1 MVETRNAPCL
11 VMELNQKS
19 FRGGMNLLVDDTR
32 PTADLEGNTST
43 SSYGININQYRIGF
57 NVRCRYDVLD
67 PILSSLEDT
76 SCPQG
81 LKQGILTFGDYVIC
95 FVAGLAYYRSITSIG
110 WTQVDG
116 FSMNL
121 TAPRYWFIAVPV
133 SETNYGRLGVA
144 SIEIGGTVPTTP
156 ASGPN
161 SGINLINISSAFQ
174 GNLPGLL
181 VQDGINQ
188 PQFIFLDSSG
198 FPTTRITQ
206 TFALWNFVIDP
217 TTLIVSV
224 DQREYVPIG
233 TYMEMYNGILFIVAP
248 DGENI
253 YRSVSGRP
261 LDFVVNVTPT
271 GTAGG
276 DATTTSYSV
285 GVSGITC
292 IKNLSGGLFVSAGN
306 ACFNVVIN
314 TTPNA
319 PTLFGEYTFIRIF
332 LFTAACLS
340 DRAIMDI
347 NGDTAFVDVSGL
359 RSFNSILQA
368 QNEGRNSVFS
378 KTIAS
383 LFVSV
388 PINGNNINIV
398 QNPTN
403 IAAVQY
409 DNYAIFAVNTYYGKV
424 LVVYDTLSQVYVS
437 VDVNQFNATTGIK
450 QFALVATEVTALF
463 GITAD
468 DRLIQLYCGGLNGT
482 QTDPTTVRFMSVCS
496 QDPKMQVKQTNFRC
510 VLSQFTQNSTATLT
524 TFVDNRL
531 VPSNNP
537 QTKSIKY
544 ITPSPVYVGQPYF
557 QDANSQ
563 LQNLFFSTPNCGEG
577 WKVWN
582 VLTWTGGGHITN
594 TLTTTI
600 DNTPANPL
608 SSQANVT

>member
-1 MVETRNAPCL
+1 
-11 VMELNQKS
+11 MELNQKS
-19 FRGGMNLLVDDTR
+19 FKGGMNLLVDDTR
-32 PTADLEGNTST
+32 PTADLEGNTSS
-43 SSYGININQYRIGF
+43 SSYGINVNQYRIGF

-95 FVAGLAYYRSITSIG
+95 FVAGNAYYRPVTSFG
-110 WTQVDG
+110 WTQIIG
-116 FSMNL
+116 FSMNS

-133 SETNYGRLGVA
+133 SETNYGRLGIVA
-144 SIEIGGTVPTTP
+144 TEIGTTTVTTV
-156 ASGPN
+156 AQSN
-161 SGINLINISSAFQ
+161 AGINLVNISSAFE

-181 VQDGINQ
+181 VQDNINQ
-188 PQFIFLDSSG
+188 PQFIYIDNTG
-198 FPTTRITQ
+198 FPTTRTTQ
-206 TFALWNFVIDP
+206 TFAEWQFVIDP
-217 TTLIVSV
+217 VSLIVSV
-224 DQREYVPIG
+224 DQREYVPVG
-233 TYMEMYNGILFIVAP
+233 SEMDIYNGILFIRAP
-248 DGENI
+248 DGENF
-253 YRSVSGRP
+253 YRSVCGRP

-285 GVSGITC
+285 GVGGITC

-306 ACFNVVIN
+306 ACFNVTIN

-319 PTLFGEYTFIRIF
+319 PTIFGEYTFIRTF
-332 LFTAACLS
+332 LFTASCLS

-347 NGDTAFVDVSGL
+347 NGDTAFVDVNGL
-359 RSFNSILQA
+359 RSFNSILQL

-388 PINGNNINIV
+388 PANGNNVNIP
-398 QNPTN
+398 QNSWLV
-403 IAAVQY
+403 ASVQY

-424 LVVYDTLSQVYVS
+424 LIVYDTISQVYVS
-437 VDVNQFNATTGIK
+437 VDINQTIEGIK
-450 QFALVATEVTALF
+450 QFALVSTEVTALF
-463 GITAD
+463 AITGD
-468 DRLIQLYCGGLNGT
+468 DKLIQLYCGGLNGT
-482 QTDPTTVRFMSVCS
+482 DTDPTTVRFMSVCS
-496 QDPKMQVKQTNFRC
+496 QNPKTQIKQASFRC
-510 VLSQFTQNSTATLT
+510 VLSQFNQDSTATLT

-531 VPSNNP
+531 VNTDNP
-537 QTKSIKY
+537 QTKNIKY
-544 ITPSPVYVGQPYF
+544 VTPNPVYTEQPWF

-582 VLTWTGGGHITN
+582 VLSWTGGGHITN
-594 TLTTTI
+594 VLTTTV
-600 DNTPANPL
+600 DETPMNPL